1 MDFQEELEK
10 INISN
15 AIESRPTSS
24 LMDILRSLEHEDL
37 LLTASQ
43 FGVRE
48 GFIVKK
54 ERIIKKLS
62 DYILKRRRIE
72 DALAATRS
80 GEYDLFLKLLDQEYI
95 QDNRLAYGTYG
106 YLFDEGIIY
115 SFYDDG
121 KVFFVIPDEIKEVFR
136 NMDTVLFEK
145 VLKENQLI
153 YKYILSFTNLY
164 GIFNKELLIAVY
176 NSQNKGELMLEGLEV
191 ILDMYLSRQQLFY
204 ENDEFIVDEYFDDDN
219 LDEMEQIL
227 ENAEELTYYIPDRK
241 NLLKYADSNYFEMTP
256 QLITLKDF
264 ITNNM
269 STNEEFAGYLVDD
282 IQMICSMD
290 YSLQDIVYE
299 FERRKIYFESMDQF
313 NLVVPLIEDV
323 YRNVRTWSNLGHTYE
338 EILKITGKQAP
349 KLFSEPVE
357 VMINNKT
364 AIQKAGRN
372 DSCPCGSG
380 KKYKMCCGR

>member
-15 AIESRPTSS
+15 AIESRPASS
-24 LMDILRSLEHEDL
+24 LMDILRSLEPEDL

-48 GFIVKK
+48 GFIAKK

-176 NSQNKGELMLEGLEV
+176 NSQNKGELTLEGLEV

-241 NLLKYADSNYFEMTP
+241 DLLKYADSSYFEMTP

-269 STNEEFAGYLVDD
+269 SINEEFAGYLVDD

-323 YRNVRTWSNLGHTYE
+323 YRSVRTWSNLGHTYE
-338 EILKITGKQAP
+338 EIYKITGKQAP

-357 VMINNKT
+357 VMINNKA

>member
-15 AIESRPTSS
+15 AIESGPTSS
-24 LMDILRSLEHEDL
+24 LMDILRSLKPEDL

-48 GFIVKK
+48 GFIAKK
-54 ERIIKKLS
+54 ERIIKKLP

-176 NSQNKGELMLEGLEV
+176 NSQNKGELTLEGLEV

-241 NLLKYADSNYFEMTP
+241 NLLKYADSSYFEMTP
-256 QLITLKDF
+256 QLRTLKDF

-269 STNEEFAGYLVDD
+269 SANEEFAGYLVDD

-313 NLVVPLIEDV
+313 NLIVPLIEDV

-338 EILKITGKQAP
+338 EIYKITGKQAP

-357 VMINNKT
+357 VMINNKP
-364 AIQKAGRN
+364 AIQKVGRN
-372 DSCPCGSG
+372 DPCLCGSG